1 MKMKQIAAI
10 LAAAA
15 MFGFVALPVAGNA
28 ISVQPVSVSAATST
42 LRRNSKG
49 SAVTKLQKNLIT
61 LNFMKSGSASG
72 TYDAATENAVKNFQ
86 SEYNLVADG
95 VAGSATQSLI
105 SALLNGTAKIIK
117 VESPL
122 VNVRNGA
129 GMDFEKVTTV
139 SSGQKF
145 VFDYEKINKTK
156 NKWYHILMGTKSGY
170 ISGEYVSVVSQVS
183 KESDITEASGKIK
196 VIGTV
201 LNVRA
206 DATTSSEKLAVLK
219 QGQTFDYSKYKTVS
233 GVTWYYIKVD
243 EKVSGWVMGTFVTS
257 ATSTPAAASSTGTLK
272 VVGTVL
278 NVRASASTSA
288 KKVTTVKKGQ
298 TYDYT
303 KVKTVKD
310 VNWYY
315 IKVNSKKSGW
325 VMGTFVSFVANGNTT
340 APSESG
346 TVKVT
351 GTILNVREEASEEG
365 KKLTTVRQGETYT
378 YSEVKKIN
386 GINWYHIKVSDTVNG
401 WVMGS
406 FVDFIANGNNAS
418 PAANGKLTITGSLL
432 NVRSG
437 ASTSSKVVA
446 TVKVGQTF
454 SYSKVKTVSKTNW
467 YYIKVSD
474 KVSGWVIGT
483 YVNVEAAASTTTG
496 TSATEAG
503 TTASSETTTTSS
515 SSAKTTTT
523 ASAEASSV
531 SQTTNANATPE
542 TSGQLTVNTNVLNVR
557 ADASS
562 NATILTTVT
571 LGKEYAYDNVKTVDN
586 IKWYRIK
593 VTDTVTGWVMGTY
606 IVVKSE
612 QTPAPSSTSGSLK
625 VTGSV
630 VNVRKGAGTSY
641 DKVAYVKKDEI
652 YSYSQV
658 KDGWYYIKINDKQSG
673 WIIGQYVNA
682 TPDTSTTSTAVSPI
696 TSATPTE
703 TTASPTE
710 TTTVPTETTTV
721 PTETTAVPTETPTVP
736 PETTAAPTESKAAAT
751 EITLAPAETM
761 TDPTESKAAPT
772 EITTASSETTSAP
785 SETTS
790 APNET
795 TTTTAAPTR
804 TVTVGTVNTKSSG
817 LNVRSGAGSGYAV
830 IGQVKKGD
838 KVIIVSKGSKWHKI
852 EYGAGIGYVAAEYI
866 KDIRTSTEAIAAQY
880 PSSYYYA
887 NVNDTLD
894 LKLTVKGYTVSYKSS
909 DAAKCPISSKGV
921 VLCHGEGLYT
931 ITAKYGNYVTTT
943 CVVVLKKP
951 NENIQP
957 LKISAEGTKFIA
969 DWEGGGT
976 VLPTGETVYYP
987 YQDVSGFWTIGY
999 GHAKT
1004 TTASKSWSEERA
1016 IAEFNQDIEEM
1027 IGAEFKLTDDR
1038 PYLTQEGATKLLNA
1052 DLNDGDYVKA
1062 VSDWAV
1068 RNGVQLNQVQFDALC
1083 SFCYNIGTALWTSDT
1098 YKFYLKSS
1106 IIAYRSGSDAVPDQ
1120 VIEGFCRY
1128 MKSSGKSYKGLWYR
1142 RRNEA
1147 ELFLT
1152 GDYALDRENK
1162 FKLPSGVDWA

>member
-1 MKMKQIAAI
+1 MKIKKMAAI

-15 MFGFVALPVAGNA
+15 IFGFVALPVAGQVA
-28 ISVQPVSVSAATST
+28 DVHPLSVSAASST

-49 SAVTKLQKNLIT
+49 SAVTSLQKNLIT

-72 TYDAATENAVKNFQ
+72 TYDAATEAAVKNFQ

-95 VAGSATQSLI
+95 VAGSATQNLI

-122 VNVRNGA
+122 VNVRDGA
-129 GMDFEKVTTV
+129 GMDYEKITTV

-145 VFDYEKINKTK
+145 VYDYKKINKTK
-156 NKWYHILMGTKSGY
+156 NKWYHILMGEKSGF
-170 ISGEYVSVVSQVS
+170 ISGEYVSVVTQVS
-183 KESDITEASGKIK
+183 KESEVTEATGRIK

-206 DATTSSEKLAVLK
+206 DASTSSEKLAVLK
-219 QGQTFDYSKYKTVS
+219 QNQTFDYSKYKTVS
-233 GVTWYYIKVD
+233 GVTWYYIKVSD
-243 EKVSGWVMGTFVTS
+243 TVSGWVMGTFVTS
-257 ATSTPAAASSTGTLK
+257 ATSNTTATSSTGTLK

-340 APSESG
+340 APSKTG

-351 GTILNVREEASEEG
+351 GTILNVREEASQEG
-365 KKLTTVRQGETYT
+365 KKLTTVRQGEIYA
-378 YSEVKKIN
+378 YSEVKKVN
-386 GINWYHIKVSDTVNG
+386 GINWYHIKVNDTVSG

-418 PAANGKLTITGSLL
+418 PAADGKLTVTGSLL

-454 SYSKVKTVSKTNW
+454 SYSKVKTVSNVNW

-483 YVNVEAAASTTTG
+483 YVNVDAAAP
-496 TSATEAG
+496 
-503 TTASSETTTTSS
+503 
-515 SSAKTTTT
+515 TTTT
-523 ASAEASSV
+523 ASASSETSTTTASAPAESSSTASAGASSV
-531 SQTTNANATPE
+531 TQTTAPAGA
-542 TSGQLTVNTNVLNVR
+542 TSGTLKINTKLLNVR
-557 ADASS
+557 EDAS
-562 NATILTTVT
+562 ATAAILTTVS
-571 LGKEYAYDNVKTVDN
+571 LGKAYSYDDVKTSDN
-586 IKWYRIK
+586 IKWYHIK
-593 VTDTVTGWVMGTY
+593 VSDTVTGWVMGTY
-606 IVVKSE
+606 VVVESE
-612 QTPAPSSTSGSLK
+612 QMPEPVSTSGSLK

-630 VNVRKGAGTSY
+630 VNIRKGPGTSY
-641 DKVAYVKKDEI
+641 DKVGYVKKDEI
-652 YSYSQV
+652 YTYSQM
-658 KDGWYYIKINDKQSG
+658 KDGWYYIQINNKQSG
-673 WIIGQYVNA
+673 WIISQYVNA
-682 TPDTSTTSTAVSPI
+682 TPEATTASSTAVSPV
-696 TSATPTE
+696 SS
-703 TTASPTE
+703 TTASE
-710 TTTVPTETTTV
+710 TTTTASQTTTTASETTT
-721 PTETTAVPTETPTVP
+721 TASETT
-736 PETTAAPTESKAAAT
+736 
-751 EITLAPAETM
+751 
-761 TDPTESKAAPT
+761 
-772 EITTASSETTSAP
+772 TTASETTTTASETTTTA
-785 SETTS
+785 SETTGTSETTTS
-790 APNET
+790 ASET
-795 TTTTAAPTR
+795 TTTTSPTR
-804 TVTVGTVNTKSSG
+804 TVTVGTVNTKSGG
-817 LNVRSGAGSGYAV
+817 LNVRSGAGSGYS
-830 IGQVKKGD
+830 ILGQVKKGD

-852 EYGAGIGYVAAEYI
+852 EFGAGYGYVSSEYI
-866 KDIRTSTEAIAAQY
+866 KDIHTSVESVAAKY
-880 PSSYYYA
+880 PGSYYYA

-931 ITAKYGNYVTTT
+931 ITAKYGNYVAST

-951 NENIQP
+951 NQNIQP

-1004 TTASKSWSEERA
+1004 TTASKEWSEERA

-1027 IGAEFKLTDDR
+1027 IGADFKLTDER

-1052 DLNDGDYVKA
+1052 DLNDGDYVKS

-1068 RNGVQLNQVQFDALC
+1068 RNGVQLNQQQFDALC
-1083 SFCYNIGTALWTSDT
+1083 SFCYNIGTSLWTSDT
-1098 YKFYLKSS
+1098 YKFYLKSA

-1162 FKLPSGVDWA
+1162 FKLPADVDWA

>member
-1 MKMKQIAAI
+1 MKQIAAI

-28 ISVQPVSVSAATST
+28 VFVQPVSVSAATST

-49 SAVTKLQKNLIT
+49 SAVTKLQNNLIT

-95 VAGSATQSLI
+95 VAGSATQDLI
-105 SALLNGTAKIIK
+105 RALLNGTAKIIK

-122 VNVRNGA
+122 VNVRSGA
-129 GMDFEKVTTV
+129 GMDFEKITTV

-145 VFDYEKINKTK
+145 VYDYDKVNKTN
-156 NKWYHILMGTKSGY
+156 NKWYHILMGAKSGF

-183 KESDITEASGKIK
+183 KESAVTEASGKIK

-233 GVTWYYIKVD
+233 GVTWYYIKVN

-257 ATSTPAAASSTGTLK
+257 ATTNTTATSSTGTLK

-315 IKVNSKKSGW
+315 IKINSKKSGW

-351 GTILNVREEASEEG
+351 GTILNVREEASEDG

-386 GINWYHIKVSDTVNG
+386 SINWYHIKVSDTVNG

-418 PAANGKLTITGSLL
+418 PASDGKLTITGSLL
-432 NVRSG
+432 NVRSN

-454 SYSKVKTVSKTNW
+454 SYSKVKTVSKINW

-483 YVNVEAAASTTTG
+483 YVNVEAAASTTTSA
-496 TSATEAG
+496 SATDAG
-503 TTASSETTTTSS
+503 TTASATSETSATASASAETSS
-515 SSAKTTTT
+515 T

-531 SQTTNANATPE
+531 SQTTAANPASA
-542 TSGQLTVNTNVLNVR
+542 TSGQLTINTNVLNVR
-557 ADASS
+557 ADTSTT
-562 NATILTTVT
+562 ATILTTVT
-571 LGKEYAYDNVKTVDN
+571 LGKEYSYDN
-586 IKWYRIK
+586 IKAVDNLQWYRIK
-593 VTDTVTGWVMGTY
+593 VSDSVTGWVMGTY

-612 QTPAPSSTSGSLK
+612 QAPAPASTSGSLK

-641 DKVAYVKKDEI
+641 NKVGYVKKDEI

-658 KDGWYYIKINDKQSG
+658 KDGWYYIKISDKQSG

-682 TPDTSTTSTAVSPI
+682 TPDATTTTSTAVSPI
-696 TSATPTE
+696 TSAAPSE
-703 TTASPTE
+703 TTATSTATSTE
-710 TTTVPTETTTV
+710 TTTVPSETSATSSETSAAPSETSATSSETSAASSETSAASSETSAAPSETSTTSSEITSASTETTTI
-721 PTETTAVPTETPTVP
+721 PTEA
-736 PETTAAPTESKAAAT
+736 
-751 EITLAPAETM
+751 
-761 TDPTESKAAPT
+761 
-772 EITTASSETTSAP
+772 
-785 SETTS
+785 
-790 APNET
+790 

-817 LNVRSGAGSGYAV
+817 LNVRKGAGTGYAV

-838 KVIIVSKGSKWHKI
+838 KVVIVSKGSKWHKI
-852 EYGAGIGYVAAEYI
+852 EFGAGYGYVSAEYI
-866 KDIRTSTEAIAAQY
+866 SDIRTSTESLAAQY
-880 PSSYYYA
+880 PESYYYA
-887 NVNDTLD
+887 NVNDTLN
-894 LKLTVKGYTVSYKSS
+894 LKLTVKGYTVTYKSS

-931 ITAKYGNYVTTT
+931 ITAKYGSYSTST

-951 NENIQP
+951 NESIQP

-1027 IGAEFKLTDDR
+1027 IGAEFKLTDDC

-1083 SFCYNIGTALWTSDT
+1083 SFCYNIGTALWTSDS

-1128 MKSSGKSYKGLWYR
+1128 IKSSGKSYKGLWYR

-1152 GDYALDRENK
+1152 GDYALDRDNK
-1162 FKLPSGVDWA
+1162 FKLPSNVDWA

>member
-386 GINWYHIKVSDTVNG
+386 GINWYHIKVSNTVNG

-515 SSAKTTTT
+515 SSAETTTT

-531 SQTTNANATPE
+531 PQTTDASAAAG
-542 TSGQLTVNTNVLNVR
+542 TSGKLTVNTNVLNVR
-557 ADASS
+557 AEPSMS
-562 NATILTTVT
+562 ATILTTVT
-571 LGKEYAYDNVKTVDN
+571 LGKAYTFDSTKTVDN

-593 VTDTVTGWVMGTY
+593 VSDTVTGWVMGTY
-606 IVVKSE
+606 VVVDSE
-612 QTPAPSSTSGSLK
+612 QAPAPASSTGSLK
-625 VTGSV
+625 VTGTV
-630 VNVRKGAGTSY
+630 VNIRKGAGTSY
-641 DKVAYVKKDEI
+641 DKVGYVKKDEI

-658 KDGWYYIKINDKQSG
+658 KDGWYYIKISDKQSG

-682 TPDTSTTSTAVSPI
+682 TPDAAPTATSTAVSPI
-696 TSATPTE
+696 TSAAPSETTTASTETTTAVTETTAASTETTAAPTE
-703 TTASPTE
+703 TTAAPTE
-710 TTTVPTETTTV
+710 TTAAPTETTAA
-721 PTETTAVPTETPTVP
+721 PTETTAVPTETMV
-736 PETTAAPTESKAAAT
+736 APTESKNV
-751 EITLAPAETM
+751 P
-761 TDPTESKAAPT
+761 
-772 EITTASSETTSAP
+772 SETTTAP
-785 SETTS
+785 SETTTAAS
-790 APNET
+790 ET
-795 TTTTAAPTR
+795 ATTTTAAPTR
-804 TVTVGTVNTKSSG
+804 TVTVGTVNTKSG
-817 LNVRSGAGSGYAV
+817 ALNVRSGAGSGYAV

-852 EYGAGIGYVAAEYI
+852 EFGAGTGYVSAEYI
-866 KDIRTSTEAIAAQY
+866 KDIRTSTEAVAAQY

-1004 TTASKSWSEERA
+1004 TTASKIWSEERA

-1128 MKSSGKSYKGLWYR
+1128 MKSSRKSYKGLWYR

>member
-1 MKMKQIAAI
+1 MKIKQIAAV

-15 MFGFVALPVAGNA
+15 MFGFVALPSIGN
-28 ISVQPVSVSAATST
+28 IVSVHPVSVSAASTT

-49 SAVTKLQKNLIT
+49 SAVTKLQNNLIT
-61 LNFMKSGSASG
+61 LNFLKSGSASG
-72 TYDAATENAVKNFQ
+72 TYDAATETAVKNFQ
-86 SEYNLVADG
+86 SEYNLVSDG
-95 VAGSATQSLI
+95 VAGSATQDLI
-105 SALLNGTAKIIK
+105 TALLNGTAKIIK

-122 VNVRNGA
+122 VNVRSGA
-129 GMDFEKVTTV
+129 GMDFEKITTV

-145 VFDYEKINKTK
+145 VYDYDKINKSK
-156 NKWYHILMGTKSGY
+156 NRWYHILMGSKSGF

-183 KESDITEASGKIK
+183 KESAVTEASGKVK

-206 DATTSSEKLAVLK
+206 DTTTSSEKLTVVK

-243 EKVSGWVMGTFVTS
+243 DKISGWVMGTFVTS
-257 ATSTPAAASSTGTLK
+257 ADSSATPVSSSGTLK

-298 TYDYT
+298 TYDYS

-346 TVKVT
+346 VVKVT
-351 GTILNVREEASEEG
+351 GTILNVREEPSEEG
-365 KKLTTVRQGETYT
+365 KKLTTVKQGETYN
-378 YSEVKKIN
+378 YSEVKKVN
-386 GINWYHIKVSDTVNG
+386 GINWYHIKVSDTING

-406 FVDFIANGNNAS
+406 FVDFLANGNNAS
-418 PAANGKLTITGSLL
+418 PASEGKLTVTGSLL

-437 ASTSSKVVA
+437 AGTSSKVVA

-454 SYSKVKTVSKTNW
+454 SYSKVKTVSNVNW

-474 KVSGWVIGT
+474 KVSGWVIGS
-483 YVNVEAAASTTTG
+483 YVNIDAASTTG
-496 TSATEAG
+496 TSSNEAG
-503 TTASSETTTTSS
+503 TTTASANSSSTSADTSS
-515 SSAKTTTT
+515 T
-523 ASAEASSV
+523 ASAEASSI
-531 SQTTNANATPE
+531 SESTAPASTDA
-542 TSGQLTVNTNVLNVR
+542 TSGSLKIDTNVLNVR

-562 NATILTTVT
+562 SAAILTTVT
-571 LGKEYAYDNVKTVDN
+571 LGKTFPYDDVKTVDN
-586 IKWYRIK
+586 IKWYHIK
-593 VTDTVTGWVMGTY
+593 ISDSVNGWVMGTY
-606 IVVKSE
+606 IVVESA
-612 QTPAPSSTSGSLK
+612 QTPSSVASTGSLK

-652 YSYSQV
+652 YSYSQI

-673 WIIGQYVNA
+673 WIIGQYVNP
-682 TPDTSTTSTAVSPI
+682 TPDETPTATSTAVSPI
-696 TSATPTE
+696 TSAAAPSE
-703 TTASPTE
+703 TTAAPSETTAAPSETTAPSEATAAPSE
-710 TTTVPTETTTV
+710 TTTAPS
-721 PTETTAVPTETPTVP
+721 ETTAVPS
-736 PETTAAPTESKAAAT
+736 ETTAAP
-751 EITLAPAETM
+751 
-761 TDPTESKAAPT
+761 
-772 EITTASSETTSAP
+772 SETTAAP
-785 SETTS
+785 SETTE
-790 APNET
+790 APSET
-795 TTTTAAPTR
+795 TTEPSEATTVPPEATTTTAAPTR
-804 TVTVGTVNTKSSG
+804 TVTVGTVNTKSGG
-817 LNVRSGAGSGYAV
+817 LNVRKGAGTGYAV

-838 KVIIVSKGSKWHKI
+838 KVVIVSKGSKWHKI
-852 EYGAGIGYVAAEYI
+852 EFGAGYGYVSADYI
-866 KDIRTSTEAIAAQY
+866 SNIRTSTESLAAQY
-880 PSSYYYA
+880 PESYYYA

-894 LKLTVKGYTVSYKSS
+894 LKLTVSGYTVTYQSS

-931 ITAKYGNYVTTT
+931 ITAKYGSYTTTT

-951 NENIQP
+951 NEGIQS

-1027 IGAEFKLTDDR
+1027 IGADYKLTDDR

-1062 VSDWAV
+1062 VSEWAV
-1068 RNGVQLNQVQFDALC
+1068 RNGVQLNQQQFDALC
-1083 SFCYNIGTALWTSDT
+1083 SFCYNIGTALWTSDS

-1128 MKSSGKSYKGLWYR
+1128 IKSSGKSYKGLWYR

-1162 FKLPSGVDWA
+1162 FKLPADVDWA